1 MGELRTNTRKRDYH
15 ITVDLEGK
23 TQATFVAK
31 TDSVVNALR
40 MAYEQVCGWTKTPYV
55 DLSAPPKK

>member
-15 ITVDLEGK
+15 IAVVLDGK

-31 TDSVVNALR
+31 TDSVVNALKK
-40 MAYEQVCGWTKTPYV
+40 AYEQACGWTRTPCE
-55 DLSAPPKK
+55 DLSAELQK